1 MVSEEKTGNM
11 YAKKMASCSLY
22 IYLKVL
28 LLRWPQ
34 VRLSPEVR
42 QQCVFL
48 PESFTAALMQTGVFF
63 FGVSAPVFYS

>member
-1 MVSEEKTGNM
+1 MH
-11 YAKKMASCSLY
+11 AKLLHHAPCTF
-22 IYLKVL
+22 YLKVL